1 MTVCGMYRNNST
13 KYFLKGKMFQHRAWT
28 KLASLAV
35 TIRFQGAIA
44 AQVYLDQS
52 NFVKNRVFI
61 LQMNVVR
68 LLSSG

>member
-1 MTVCGMYRNNST
+1 
-13 KYFLKGKMFQHRAWT
+13 MFQHRAWT
-28 KLASLAV
+28 KFASLAV

-52 NFVKNRVFI
+52 NFVKSRVFI